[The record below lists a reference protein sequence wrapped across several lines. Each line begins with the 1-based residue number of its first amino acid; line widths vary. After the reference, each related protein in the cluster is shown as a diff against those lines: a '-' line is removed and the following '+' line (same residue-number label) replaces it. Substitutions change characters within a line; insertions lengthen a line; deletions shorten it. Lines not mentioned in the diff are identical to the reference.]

1 MNGHRALRLLTL
13 AAALAALGGC
23 ASALDVGYVEEG
35 ASRGLAASAPPLR
48 IVVGPVTDRRMEQ
61 TRIGGKPKNGDA
73 IVTMRPV
80 ADIVRDALVAE
91 LTRNG
96 YAVVRGEGDIRVAA
110 DVEDFWLDSAGR
122 NSNTH
127 YIGRVAIAL
136 GVMDARSG
144 EMLLSRRY
152 IGIRRQTADAGATV
166 AWREVMDTALARAMR
181 DIATD
186 PDLGAALARRP
197 ASGQ

>member
-1 MNGHRALRLLTL
+1 MTGRRASRFLALVAVL
-13 AAALAALGGC
+13 AAMGGC

-35 ASRGLAASAPPLR
+35 GNRALLASAAPLR
-48 IVVGPVTDRRMEQ
+48 IVVGPVTDRRIDQ
-61 TRIGGKPKNGDA
+61 TRIGANPKNGNGIA
-73 IVTMRPV
+73 TMRPV
-80 ADIVRDALVAE
+80 ADIVRDALAVE
-91 LTRNG
+91 LTKNG
-96 YAVVRGEGDIRVAA
+96 HAVVRGDADIRVAA
-110 DVEDFWLDSAGR
+110 DVEDFWLDTAGR
-122 NSNTH
+122 NSNTQ
-127 YIGRVAIAL
+127 YVGRVAIAL

-152 IGIRRQTADAGATV
+152 VGIRRQTADAGATG

-186 PDLGAALARRP
+186 PELSAALARRP